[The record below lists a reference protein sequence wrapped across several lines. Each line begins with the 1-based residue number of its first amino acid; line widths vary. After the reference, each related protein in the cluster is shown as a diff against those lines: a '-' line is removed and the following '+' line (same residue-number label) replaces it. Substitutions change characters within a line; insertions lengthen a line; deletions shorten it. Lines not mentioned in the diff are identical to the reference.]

1 MPARSVVVPFALALP
16 KESNVARG
24 QVLSKSYQV
33 RGVARLEGDRLTLEW
48 SGSIEITEVSGASVR
63 TLRESVP
70 AQRLVLPMARIAS
83 IELRGRWWR
92 PFIELRATG
101 VRPLDL
107 VPSAVAGRVVLR
119 LARRDRQAAAEL
131 VSQVQLAMAD
141 LALREAESQ
150 SRSQQPRETRA
161 DH

>member
-16 KESNVARG
+16 KESSVARG
-24 QVLSKSYQV
+24 QHLSKSYQV

-48 SGSIEITEVSGASVR
+48 SGSIEITEVSGANVR

-70 AQRLVLPMARIAS
+70 AQRLVLPTARIAS

-92 PFIELRATG
+92 PSIELRATG
-101 VRPLDL
+101 IRPLDL
-107 VPSAVAGRVVLR
+107 VPSSIAGSVVLR

-141 LALREAESQ
+141 IALREAESGSQ
-150 SRSQQPRETRA
+150 LSRESRA
-161 DH
+161 DPRA